1 MSDYPTKSD
10 PLDYPE
16 DIKIELL
23 KSKVLIIH
31 SKFNNKIVDL
41 LLSNVENKLKKYGLS
56 SFEKVAVP
64 GAFEIPFV
72 AHKFIKTGKF
82 DAIICL
88 GAIMRGE
95 TSHYDL
101 LCKSVFESLSRLSIS
116 SDIPIINGI
125 LTTENEEQAMKRISN
140 AEHFVSSCLNML
152 YINLDSYI

>member
-1 MSDYPTKSD
+1 MSDYPKKSD

-31 SKFNNKIVDL
+31 SKFNNKIVDR
-41 LLSNVENKLKKYGLS
+41 LLSEVENKLKKYGLNS
-56 SFEKVAVP
+56 SETVTVP
-64 GAFEIPFV
+64 GALEIPFV

-101 LCKSVFESLSRLSIS
+101 ICKSVFESLSHLNIS

-125 LTTENEEQAMKRISN
+125 LTTNNEEQAMKRIAN
-140 AEHFVSSCLNML
+140 AEHYVSACLSML
-152 YINLDSYI
+152 YINLNRL